1 MGRTAG
7 TPNKI
12 TAQVRERL
20 DNLIEGLVNSIS
32 IDDLNTNQKIK
43 MLQIALQYT
52 LPRLQA
58 TMIKEHHEDKPL
70 FVDEICVF
78 ERKKGLT
85 EETESEVWADNFE
98 VTQTYPVKIR
108 R

>member
-20 DNLIEGLVNSIS
+20 DNLIEGLVNSIC

-58 TMIKEHHEDKPL
+58 TIIKEEHKDEPL
-70 FVDEICVF
+70 FIE
-78 ERKKGLT
+78 
-85 EETESEVWADNFE
+85 
-98 VTQTYPVKIR
+98 
-108 R
+108 

>member
-58 TMIKEHHEDKPL
+58 MMIKEDKDEDVPL
-70 FVDEICVF
+70 FIDII
-78 ERKKGLT
+78 ERKPDSD
-85 EETESEVWADNFE
+85 EEVWADNFH
-98 VTQTYPVKIR
+98 VTERIKY
-108 R
+108 

>member
-12 TAQVRERL
+12 TAEVRGKLE
-20 DNLIEGLVNSIS
+20 NLIDGLINSIQLEE
-32 IDDLNTNQKIK
+32 LNNTQKLK

-58 TMIKEHHEDKPL
+58 TVIKEEHKDEPL
-70 FVDEICVF
+70 FIEVL
-78 ERKKGLT
+78 ERKPDSD
-85 EETESEVWADNFE
+85 EEVWADNFH
-98 VTQTYPVKIR
+98 VTERIKY
-108 R
+108 

>member
-12 TAQVRERL
+12 TAELRSKLE
-20 DNLIEGLVNSIS
+20 NLIDGLINSIQ
-32 IDDLNTNQKIK
+32 IEELNNTQKLK

-58 TMIKEHHEDKPL
+58 SIISNEVDDLPL
-70 FVDEICVF
+70 FIEDI
-78 ERKKGLT
+78 
-85 EETESEVWADNFE
+85 
-98 VTQTYPVKIR
+98 
-108 R
+108 

>member
-58 TMIKEHHEDKPL
+58 TVIKEDPKDEPL
-70 FVDEICVF
+70 FIEVL
-78 ERKKGLT
+78 ERKPDSD
-85 EETESEVWADNFE
+85 EEVWADNFH
-98 VTQTYPVKIR
+98 VTERIKYGS
-108 R
+108 

>member
-12 TAQVRERL
+12 TTEIRSKLE
-20 DNLIEGLVNSIS
+20 NLIDGLINSIQ
-32 IDDLNTNQKIK
+32 IEELNNTQKLK

-58 TMIKEHHEDKPL
+58 SIISNEVEGLPL
-70 FVDEICVF
+70 FIEDI
-78 ERKKGLT
+78 
-85 EETESEVWADNFE
+85 
-98 VTQTYPVKIR
+98 
-108 R
+108 

>member
-43 MLQIALQYT
+43 MLQITLQYT
-52 LPRLQA
+52 VPRLQ
-58 TMIKEHHEDKPL
+58 TQNLKNEVLDLPL
-70 FVDEICVF
+70 FIE
-78 ERKKGLT
+78 
-85 EETESEVWADNFE
+85 
-98 VTQTYPVKIR
+98 
-108 R
+108 